1 MPGRSS
7 ATLNQLAAQV
17 LLLLV
22 YRESRLN
29 GRERVLECDFDV
41 FSRPIFASAF
51 LFCSFE
57 TLIHGGVYK
66 IYSNPRPR
74 QMPRCT
80 FAPPAQATR
89 NQEARNAPC
98 AAQWCCTTGRWS
110 LLPLPLAHT
119 TIRAVAPFQRL
130 TRSGFEFQAHF
141 VPEYPL
147 LQLLGC
153 LDAMYRLDI
162 RTGCSNTD
170 FGRNIKRWSHSEP
183 AFPSTSRRHFGG
195 RGETFFST
203 LEIFSEL

>member
-1 MPGRSS
+1 M
-7 ATLNQLAAQV
+7 
-17 LLLLV
+17 

-51 LFCSFE
+51 IICSFE

-74 QMPRCT
+74 QLPQCT

-89 NQEARNAPC
+89 NQEARNAAC
-98 AAQWCCTTGRWS
+98 AAQWCYATGRWP

-119 TIRAVAPFQRL
+119 TSRAVAPFQPATL
-130 TRSGFEFQAHF
+130 SGFEFQAHF
-141 VPEYPL
+141 VSKRPL
-147 LQLLGC
+147 LQLLEC
-153 LDAMYRLDI
+153 LDSMHRLDT
-162 RTGCSNTD
+162 RTGCSDTD
-170 FGRNIKRWSHSEP
+170 FRRNIKRWSHSEH

-203 LEIFSEL
+203 FENFSEL